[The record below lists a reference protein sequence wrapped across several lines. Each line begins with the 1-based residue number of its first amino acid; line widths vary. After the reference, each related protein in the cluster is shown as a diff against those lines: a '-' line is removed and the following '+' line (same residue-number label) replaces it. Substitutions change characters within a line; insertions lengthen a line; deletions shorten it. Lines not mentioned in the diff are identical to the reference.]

1 VWVSPSS
8 ARAEAI
14 PVAMN
19 RRNLHKWRVLGSE
32 YRVDTKFLRLRADRI
47 ELPDGTVVDEYFVR
61 ESRGFSVILALTA
74 DGLVP
79 LVRQYKH
86 GVGEIVVELP
96 AGMIDPGE
104 EPDACAAR
112 ELAEETGYTGTA
124 PEHVRTLYADPTN
137 ATTAMHL
144 YVVRDARR
152 TREPEL
158 DVTEA
163 IDVELVTPAE
173 LRAMA
178 YDGRIAAASQVA
190 AVLLGLAHVGL
201 G

>member
-1 VWVSPSS
+1 MSPSS

>member
-1 VWVSPSS
+1 
-8 ARAEAI
+8 
-14 PVAMN
+14 MN

>member
-1 VWVSPSS
+1 VSPSS